1 MNTIDGKAERLR
13 AAVRSA
19 GSMAVAFSGGVDS
32 TLLLKVAVE
41 ELAERTIAITIDTPF
56 HSRNE
61 IQEARLLAA
70 EMGVRHLV
78 LEVDP
83 LREGELSSNPPDRCY
98 LCKRAV
104 FTLCLELARTNG
116 CSVLSDGSNADDLKE
131 YRPGRRALQELGVAS
146 PLMAAGFTK
155 PEIREYS
162 RALGLPT
169 WNKPPLA
176 CLLTRFPHGEEITP
190 ERLRMVERCEDFLR
204 EKGFG
209 LFRVRAHGELAR
221 IEATGEELLRLVQPG
236 VREEVARFFHA
247 VGFNHVSVDLDGYRC
262 GSMDPAGTGQ
272 S

>member
-1 MNTIDGKAERLR
+1 MSSIDGKVENLR

-32 TLLLKVAVE
+32 TLLLKVAAE
-41 ELAERTIAITIDTPF
+41 ELGERALAITIDTPF
-56 HSRNE
+56 HSRHE
-61 IQEARLLAA
+61 VADARRLAA
-70 EMGVRHLV
+70 EMKVRHLV

-83 LREGELSSNPPDRCY
+83 LRDGQLSSNPPDRCY

-104 FTLCLELARTNG
+104 FTLCLELARNND
-116 CSVLSDGSNADDLKE
+116 CSVLSDGSNVDDLKE
-131 YRPGRRALQELGVAS
+131 HRPGRRALQELGVAS
-146 PLMAAGFTK
+146 PLMEAGFTK
-155 PEIREYS
+155 PEVREYS
-162 RALGLPT
+162 RLLGLST
-169 WNKPPLA
+169 WDKPPLA

-221 IEATGEELLRLVQPG
+221 IEAIGEELLRLVQPG

-247 VGFNHVSVDLDGYRC
+247 IGFNHVSVDLDGYRC
-262 GSMDPAGTGQ
+262 GSMDPAGAG
-272 S
+272 